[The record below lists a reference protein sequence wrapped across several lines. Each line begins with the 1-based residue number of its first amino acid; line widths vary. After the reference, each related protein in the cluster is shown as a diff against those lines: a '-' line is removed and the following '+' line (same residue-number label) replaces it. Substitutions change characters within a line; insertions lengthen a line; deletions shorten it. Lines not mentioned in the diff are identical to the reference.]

1 MAKTKSVYVCRECG
15 YESSKWYGKC
25 PSCGEWNTLEEQIR
39 EAPSPSSGASGLR
52 RGDIPAVTLAA
63 SDLPSPIRDISTHD
77 EPRYSTGMG
86 ELDRVL
92 GGGIVKG
99 SLILLG
105 GDPGIGK
112 STILLQICQYMGQGL
127 KILYVSG
134 EESRRQLKLRAMRLG
149 VDSENLYV
157 LAETDIARV
166 IETIRVTKPDIV
178 MIDSIQTMMI
188 KELSSSAGS
197 VVQVRECTNAIMRL
211 IKALEI
217 PTLLV
222 GHVNKDGAI
231 AGPKV
236 LEHIVDAVL
245 YLEGDRHLSYRI
257 LRAVKNR
264 YGSTNEIGVF
274 EMQDNGLREVENP
287 SMMLLSGRPVNV
299 SGTCVACTMEGSRPI
314 LAEVQGLAAS
324 SGFGNPRRMAT
335 GFDGSRMNL
344 ILAVLEKRSGYFFAN
359 MDTYVNVVG
368 GLRLT
373 EPAADLAVAIALV
386 SSLKD
391 LCVGE
396 DVIAFG
402 EIGLAGEL
410 RAVSHAEARI
420 REAARLGFARCI
432 MPYHNLASLSGS
444 PRDYGIALYGVR
456 TVRQAVEALG
466 QPSQRMNSN

>member
-1 MAKTKSVYVCRECG
+1 MAKLRSAYVCSECG
-15 YESSKWYGKC
+15 YESSRWYGKC
-25 PSCGEWNTLEEQIR
+25 PSCGEWNTLEEQVR
-39 EAPSPSSGASGLR
+39 EVAPATSSARVTRGAQR
-52 RGDIPAVTLAA
+52 VALAP
-63 SDLPSPIRDISTHD
+63 SDLPTAIRDISTAD

-99 SLILLG
+99 SLLLLG

-112 STILLQICQYMGQGL
+112 STILLQICEFMGRSL

-134 EESRRQLKLRAMRLG
+134 EESRRQLKLRAIRLR
-149 VDSENLYV
+149 VNSENLFV
-157 LAETDIARV
+157 LAETDVERV
-166 IETIRVTKPDIV
+166 IENIRVMKPDIV
-178 MIDSIQTMMI
+178 MIDSIQTMSL
-188 KELSSSAGS
+188 KDLSSSPGS
-197 VVQVRECTNAIMRL
+197 VVQVRECTGAIMRC

-217 PTLLV
+217 PTVLV

-236 LEHIVDAVL
+236 LEHVVDAVL
-245 YLEGDRHLSYRI
+245 YLEGDSHLSYRI

-274 EMQDNGLREVENP
+274 DMQDNGLREVENP
-287 SMMLLSGRPVNV
+287 SLMLLSGRPVNV

-335 GFDGSRMNL
+335 GFDISRMNL
-344 ILAVLEKRSGYFFAN
+344 IIAVLEKRSGYYFAN
-359 MDTYVNVVG
+359 MDTYVNIVG
-368 GLRLT
+368 GLRLS
-373 EPAADLAVAIALV
+373 EPAADLSVAIALV

-391 LCVGE
+391 LTVGE
-396 DVIAFG
+396 DIIAFG

-420 REAARLGFARCI
+420 REAARLGFRRCI
-432 MPYHNLASLSGS
+432 LPYHNLKSL
-444 PRDYGIALYGVR
+444 
-456 TVRQAVEALG
+456 T
-466 QPSQRMNSN
+466 QPSQEYGIRLIGVKTVRDAVSALEGEA